1 MQVTRGVGGS
11 VVGVRGLAPDNH
23 AFWNGPVKNFHLNL
37 TSVIF
42 LLIFCTGR
50 GGKRV
55 GPGGLGGFCSTPEV
69 TDLLPYNQHIMLTS
83 TMNIEEKKL
92 RIMEIN

>member
-1 MQVTRGVGGS
+1 MRVTRGVGGS
-11 VVGVRGLAPDNH
+11 VVGVRGLAPDNL

-37 TSVIF
+37 TSVFF

-50 GGKRV
+50 GGKGRGV
-55 GPGGLGGFCSTPEV
+55 LAGGLGGFCSTPEA

-83 TMNIEEKKL
+83 TMNIEEKNPK
-92 RIMEIN
+92 N

>member
-11 VVGVRGLAPDNH
+11 VVGVRGLAPDNL
-23 AFWNGPVKNFHLNL
+23 AFWNGAVKNFHLNL
-37 TSVIF
+37 TSVFFSTDF
-42 LLIFCTGR
+42 LHRERRQGEEGAGGR
-50 GGKRV
+50 
-55 GPGGLGGFCSTPEV
+55 LFSTPEA